1 MAHITTLSGS
11 LRAGSYNRMLAS
23 WIASGLRDLG
33 HEVTELD
40 AREHQMPVF
49 DEDLE
54 SSQGTPDSVARVHE
68 AFRNADALVLVTPEY
83 NGSLSAY
90 MKNAIDWV
98 TRPMGEHAAL
108 SAITGKRAL
117 LGSASMGG
125 LGGIRALMHFQ
136 VVMGGLGM
144 HVFPQFVSVG
154 SVQNAFDNA
163 GNVSNEGALERCGGT
178 VRGFGEMLSGF

>member
-1 MAHITTLSGS
+1 MANICTLSGS
-11 LRAGSYNRMLAS
+11 LRAGSYNRMLVS
-23 WIASGLRDLG
+23 WIAARLREQG
-33 HEVTELD
+33 HEVNELD
-40 AREHQMPVF
+40 AREHQMPIF

-54 SSQGTPDSVARVHE
+54 SSQGIPEPVETMHE

-98 TRPMGEHAAL
+98 TRPYGDHAAL
-108 SAITGKRAL
+108 SAIAGKPVL

-144 HVFPQFVSVG
+144 HVFPQFVSIAA
-154 SVQNAFDNA
+154 VQNLFGLDSA
-163 GNVSNEGALERCGGT
+163 VSNPDLLQRASASVEAFGGT
-178 VRGFGEMLSGF
+178 LT